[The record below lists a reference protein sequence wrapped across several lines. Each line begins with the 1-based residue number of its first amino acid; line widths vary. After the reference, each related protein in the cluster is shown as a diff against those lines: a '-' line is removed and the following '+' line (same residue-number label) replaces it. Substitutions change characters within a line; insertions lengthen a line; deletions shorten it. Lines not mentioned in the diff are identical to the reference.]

1 MGVPSFSFQVFI
13 VCGWFANWEDEQK
26 KRILFP
32 SVIAGYLLISSPEM
46 NWMEGIIFFLTFQIA
61 GWDCAILAG
70 VAEKGPLFS
79 RLQQPCF
86 VLLAAL
92 LRSNIVI
99 QA

>member
-1 MGVPSFSFQVFI
+1 
-13 VCGWFANWEDEQK
+13 
-26 KRILFP
+26 
-32 SVIAGYLLISSPEM
+32 
-46 NWMEGIIFFLTFQIA
+46 MEGIIFFLTFQIA

-92 LRSNIVI
+92 LRSNIVVE
-99 QA
+99 A